1 MQRSASPSGGSQFGS
16 VLILLFYFIYLC
28 IVTPRVLVI
37 PSKYGAST
45 NTSYGNGYLF
55 ILSISLLE
63 KPGFPSGPIL
73 PTLTRNVTVCHD
85 VLYEEVCGEIKNLG
99 HSICLSVLVY

>member
-1 MQRSASPSGGSQFGS
+1 M
-16 VLILLFYFIYLC
+16 Y
-28 IVTPRVLVI
+28 IVAPRVLVI

-85 VLYEEVCGEIKNLG
+85 VLYEEVCGEIKNLETLNLETLG
-99 HSICLSVLVY
+99 SLVPG